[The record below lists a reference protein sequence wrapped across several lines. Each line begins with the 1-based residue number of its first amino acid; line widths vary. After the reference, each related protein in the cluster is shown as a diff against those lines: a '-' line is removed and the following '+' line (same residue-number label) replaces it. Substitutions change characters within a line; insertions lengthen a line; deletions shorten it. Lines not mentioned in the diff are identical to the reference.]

1 MTPVLLP
8 LLEVQWIV
16 TSSGAGYMERLT
28 SSRLFEIFARYPHG
42 ELFVGV
48 RLVNMSLVLV
58 MSDLEEQLRWYRS
71 SPLQVFE

>member
-48 RLVNMSLVLV
+48 RL
-58 MSDLEEQLRWYRS
+58 
-71 SPLQVFE
+71 